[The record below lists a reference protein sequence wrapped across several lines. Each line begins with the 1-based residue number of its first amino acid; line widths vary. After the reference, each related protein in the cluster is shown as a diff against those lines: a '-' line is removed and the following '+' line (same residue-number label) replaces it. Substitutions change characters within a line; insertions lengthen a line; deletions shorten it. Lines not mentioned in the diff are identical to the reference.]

1 VISWLGIA
9 IAAAGCLM
17 IISSRGSDKRGRRMA
32 IAALLGL
39 GLVLTL
45 IGLLN
50 D

>member
-9 IAAAGCLM
+9 IAAAGCFM
-17 IISSRGSDKRGRRMA
+17 IVSSRGSGNRGHRMA

-39 GLVLTL
+39 GMVMTLV
-45 IGLLN
+45 GLLN